1 MSKIDAFTDGLWR
14 IQVVDDRPEVED
26 ILGQYLM
33 SFDFEANGGEGYGLF
48 TSDIDK
54 AMTFTTMQEV
64 IDFVKKQPECKPLR
78 DDGLPN
84 RPITAVSISISN
96 G

>member
-1 MSKIDAFTDGLWR
+1 VSKKDAFADGLWR
-14 IQVVDDRPEVED
+14 IQVVDDRPEVES

-33 SFDFEANGGEGYGLF
+33 SFDFEAHDGQGDGVF
-48 TSDIDK
+48 TPNIEE
-54 AMTFTTMQEV
+54 AMTFTSMQEV
-64 IDFVKKQPECKPLR
+64 INFVKTQPQCKPLR

-84 RPITAVSISISN
+84 RPMTAVSISIAN